1 MDFLN
6 TNIAEYA
13 EQHTEAEPQLLYQ
26 LNRKTN
32 IEVINPRMIA
42 GHFQGRL
49 LSMLIHMIKPKTI
62 LEVGTYTGYSAIC
75 FAEGLA
81 ENGEIHT
88 IDNNEELE
96 PIQMAFFEKAGILDK
111 VKRYVGD
118 ALEIIPEIN
127 HEFDVVFLDDDKA
140 NYCNYF
146 EMVLPKLKTGGYL
159 LADNVLWSGK
169 ILEENPKKEDI
180 DTIGLKRFNKMV
192 QDDPRVQNIL
202 LPIRDGLM
210 VCRKL

>member
-6 TNIAEYA
+6 TNIAEYV

-127 HEFDVVFLDDDKA
+127 HEFDVVFLDADKA

>member
-127 HEFDVVFLDDDKA
+127 HEFDVVFLDADKA

>member
-96 PIQMAFFEKAGILDK
+96 PIQTAFFEKAGILDK

-127 HEFDVVFLDDDKA
+127 HEFDVVFLDADKA